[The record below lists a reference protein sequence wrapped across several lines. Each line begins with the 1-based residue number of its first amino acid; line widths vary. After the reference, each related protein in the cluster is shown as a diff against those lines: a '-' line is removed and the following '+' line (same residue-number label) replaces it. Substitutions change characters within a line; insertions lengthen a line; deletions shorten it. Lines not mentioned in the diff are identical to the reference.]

1 MKPEEWMV
9 NVEASK
15 TCIYGARCISSPV
28 LKTMVWRC
36 CAVGVGGVREGG
48 VGDVGA
54 VECDG
59 EEQKLH

>member
-1 MKPEEWMV
+1 MQW
-9 NVEASK
+9 
-15 TCIYGARCISSPV
+15 G
-28 LKTMVWRC
+28 W
-36 CAVGVGGVREGG
+36 GDVREGG